1 MRNILLIVLVLS
13 LCSCQMIKNAG
24 RQIVSSTT
32 GISREI
38 TLYSID
44 GKIIRKWKTKSSI
57 NDEGAV
63 ICFYDNKGNAVQ
75 VSGTVIV
82 EQIN

>member
-1 MRNILLIVLVLS
+1 MKKLVLIGLVIS
-13 LCSCQMIKNAG
+13 LCGCQMIKNAG

-38 TLYSID
+38 TLYSVT
-44 GKIIRKWKTKSSI
+44 GSVIRQWKTKSSI

-63 ICFYDNKGNAVQ
+63 ICFYDDKGNAIQ
-75 VSGTVIV
+75 ISGTVIV
-82 EQIN
+82 EQVN